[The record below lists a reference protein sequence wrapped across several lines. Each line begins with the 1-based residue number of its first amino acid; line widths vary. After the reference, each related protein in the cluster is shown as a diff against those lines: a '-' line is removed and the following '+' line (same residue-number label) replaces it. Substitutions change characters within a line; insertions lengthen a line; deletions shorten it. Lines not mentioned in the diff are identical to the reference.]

1 MSIDISRHQPLFDP
15 FSFQMLHQE
24 TTVIGGNG
32 VGSYVVYHLAK
43 LGLTRLSI
51 RASGAVSL
59 SDRRTGAYTNHD
71 DKRPR
76 HECLRQHVLGW
87 TGENVD
93 SSPIE
98 TAAIPCR
105 GSVVFITTGSPQERI
120 NTVRDLVD
128 SNQALRLIIEISRS
142 GPFGFVRCI
151 STRDYQSLVD
161 WVRWREVTKNDLPSF
176 TTSICA
182 TVALATLAVWQLTNF
197 RRDGLSDSGARNV
210 RINLERYGL
219 VAPSELY
226 AHPITSR
233 IGVAGLGAVGSH
245 LSSIL
250 LKLQQSELLVPQQLS
265 MMDFDTVEAHNI
277 SNQAFG
283 IEHVGLRKAEAMHEL
298 IKAEKALPNQRDN
311 SVHATCYAK
320 KLTGMDT
327 KLGEVLFLLVD
338 VPEARRQI
346 VVEGASKL
354 SFNRLVIETG
364 LASEGGFVSSFDPK
378 VSTAKFLQRLSF
390 PASVNGNGCNI
401 QLTAG
406 PAANFLASL
415 AAGRLIKYWTS
426 AEFSRGQY
434 IKTSF
439 DMKSGKLVDR
449 Q

>member
-283 IEHVGLRKAEAMHEL
+283 IEHVGLRKAEA
-298 IKAEKALPNQRDN
+298 
-311 SVHATCYAK
+311 
-320 KLTGMDT
+320 
-327 KLGEVLFLLVD
+327 
-338 VPEARRQI
+338 RRQI